1 MTQLWKDFAI
11 ALPAAEMER
20 RPITGWPDGVVQ
32 VAFEV
37 KGTGI
42 ARYTGADLHVQWF
55 CTGSAEVQR

>member
-20 RPITGWPDGVVQ
+20 RPITGWPDGGVQ

-37 KGTGI
+37 KGTVL
-42 ARYTGADLHVQWF
+42 T
-55 CTGSAEVQR
+55 